1 MGNCCNADDKEDQIQ
16 DEDDGREVDQMMRD
30 LGAGDE
36 SSTVLLTIAARNLSS
51 GASNPMIYVFEKGSA
66 SDNEFGTYIGNTES
80 INSSSPQF
88 VKTISI
94 GYQFASVQNI
104 IFVLVS
110 EEKKGGGFD
119 VQPRFGTCTI
129 TLPELVNTSPYMTA
143 LISEKNS
150 KVGDI
155 IINSEEA
162 RSDMPQYEI
171 MFTFGCKDIESKNL
185 FGANGS
191 DPFLR
196 ISRVEGGSFIPV
208 AKTEHFDGVLECVW
222 KPTVIK
228 LDKLCKSDFNSW
240 ILLEVFD
247 WESSGKHQMIGSA
260 RTTLAIMLAEFESQK
275 KKLSAPQEELPAE
288 DETGEK
294 GKKASNQKP
303 KPLTWELINSSKV
316 GKPKYVSSGDLFL
329 LDIEVSVAHSFLE
342 YVKGGF
348 DINLTI
354 CVDFSSSNRQIN
366 DPTSLHYLNP
376 QRNDNEY
383 LKALRS
389 VVAVLGEYDKDQE
402 FPFYGFGAQVPQMN
416 SDCFPVTFDINKVEV
431 EGIEG
436 IVTAYWN
443 CLSTITMSEPTNFRG
458 VLQTMRSIARR
469 SIEAYQIVLIV
480 TDGGIS
486 DLQETIDVIVSC
498 SDDPISVLIIGV
510 GDDANGTFDDMETL
524 DGDDKP
530 LMSTAGKTANRDLV
544 GFVPYRQHKDSPEA
558 LARATLMEIPNQFSK
573 WAKLRGVKPP
583 EKTPEAEL
591 LQQQEQQEQIQ
602 LREAARRGNLPLDGE
617 EVTAILRKREA
628 ADGIGLKVEDM
639 TIHGVT
645 SGTAAAEQNFY
656 KYEGYLITHVNGIRV
671 HDPREVGPIAS
682 QRPIV
687 KLTMRR
693 NPNYEPRGSSEPSER
708 GDMSRNGSRFIS
720 RSNLNDDDFDMGSY
734 DGVTDGGWD
743 SDGRSRRRRS
753 RRHQS
758 GHSGGKNPSERHHRN
773 HRRHQRNKMN
783 SELSK
788 GRYTSLAHVP
798 SSHRR
803 HSKSYV

>member
-1 MGNCCNADDKEDQIQ
+1 MGNCCNSGNKEDQIE

-30 LGAGDE
+30 LGAGDDQ
-36 SSTVLLTIAARNLSS
+36 SSTVLLTIAARNVSS
-51 GASNPMIYVFEKGSA
+51 GASNPMVYVFEKGAGSEG
-66 SDNEFGTYIGNTES
+66 EFGTYIANTES

-94 GYQFASVQNI
+94 GYQFASIQNI
-104 IFVLVS
+104 VFVLVS

-119 VQPRFGTCTI
+119 QQPRFGSCTI
-129 TLPELVNTSPYMTA
+129 TLPELVNTSPYTTA

-155 IINSEEA
+155 IIHSEEA

-191 DPFLR
+191 DPFLV

-228 LDKLCKSDFNSW
+228 LDKLCKNDFNSW

-247 WESSGKHQMIGSA
+247 WESNGKHQMIGTA
-260 RTTLAIMLAEFESQK
+260 RTTLATMLAEFLSQK
-275 KKLSAPQEELPAE
+275 E
-288 DETGEK
+288 
-294 GKKASNQKP
+294 KASQPPPMTTDDTQAKHSPPSSSKP
-303 KPLTWELINSSKV
+303 QLSWELINSSKV
-316 GKPKYVSSGDLFL
+316 GKTKYHSSGDLML
-329 LDIEVSVAHSFLE
+329 VDIEVSVAHSFLE

-348 DINLTI
+348 DINLTV

-376 QRNDNEY
+376 HRHDNEY

-389 VVAVLGEYDKDQE
+389 VVSVLGEYDKDQE

-416 SDCFPVTFDINKVEV
+416 SDCFPVTFDINRAEV

-443 CLSTITMSEPTNFRG
+443 CLSTITMSEPTNFGG
-458 VLQTMRSIARR
+458 VLQTMRSIARK

-510 GDDANGTFDDMETL
+510 GDDSNGNFDNMEIL

-530 LMSTAGKTANRDLV
+530 LLSTAGKTANRDLV
-544 GFVPYRQHKDSPEA
+544 GFVPYRVHKNSPEA

-583 EKTPEAEL
+583 QRDPHEEMQK
-591 LQQQEQQEQIQ
+591 QQQQATQ
-602 LREAARRGNLPLDGE
+602 LRELTKHKGNLNNYIVDGE
-617 EVTAILRKREA
+617 EITAILRKREA

-645 SGTAAAEQNFY
+645 RGTAAAEQDFY

-671 HDPREVGPIAS
+671 YDPREVGPIAS
-682 QRPIV
+682 QRALV
-687 KLTMRR
+687 KLTLVR
-693 NPNYEPRGSSEPSER
+693 NPNYEPGQSEPSER
-708 GDMSRNGSRFIS
+708 GYSSRKGSRYQS
-720 RSNLNDDDFDMGSY
+720 HGGDDNFDMGSF
-734 DGVTDGGWD
+734 DGITDPGWD
-743 SDGRSRRRRS
+743 SDKPRSRRRRDNNRPHHS
-753 RRHQS
+753 RR
-758 GHSGGKNPSERHHRN
+758 GGGDSERRS
-773 HRRHQRNKMN
+773 HRRHRPNDSKRNTPGGA
-783 SELSK
+783 S
-788 GRYTSLAHVP
+788 

-803 HSKSYV
+803 HSSKSYALILFIFF